1 MTNVAENADVIE
13 LPSGE
18 AFNPTL
24 KRVVQTIEGAGMRIF
39 ARIDHAAGA
48 VEVGM
53 AMPPAV
59 LVIYGHPKGG
69 TPIMLDTPAVALDL
83 PLRVLVREDSEGRT
97 LVSFHSVV
105 PMLMKAGVPESLA
118 RRLEPAQQL
127 VVDAIR
133 Q

>member
-24 KRVVQTIEGAGMRIF
+24 KCVVQAIEGAGMKIF

-105 PMLMKAGVPESLA
+105 PMLMKAGVPKSLA